1 MMMIN
6 EGAWIIG
13 TVPTPIQH
21 PGHDINVFAY
31 EESAWTK
38 SRIESTDRH
47 KGRSTAGPIG
57 AVNQAS
63 REKISGTKVFSA
75 DFFLNCYR
83 VIFGI
88 VQENSP
94 TYESES
100 GVFFEAA
107 YNRIKKVMSW
117 ITVVVRKSNYFS
129 L

>member
-13 TVPTPIQH
+13 TVPTSSQH
-21 PGHDINVFAY
+21 PGHDINVFAH
-31 EESAWTK
+31 EESARTESLIK
-38 SRIESTDRH
+38 SIDRL